1 MIVILRPLVLDIL
14 DSNLTKS
21 GLNAKV
27 HLTRAYGWAVM
38 DANAINE
45 INRNLTFSF
54 GKSAVE
60 IHALKKQLEELN
72 EKLGEHKKKMEMDKV
87 TITNGIINSVLKAI
101 HKVGI

>member
-1 MIVILRPLVLDIL
+1 MIVILRPPVLDLL
-14 DSNLTKS
+14 DSSLTKS
-21 GLNAKV
+21 GRDAKA
-27 HLTRAYGWAVM
+27 HLTRVYGWAMM

-54 GKSAVE
+54 GKSEVE

-72 EKLGEHKKKMEMDKV
+72 EKLEEHKKKMEMDKV

-101 HKVGI
+101 HKVDI